1 MQHVLGLKALHLFFG
16 DCVQITEGLIFIPW
30 TCRGHNYC
38 WNKVGT
44 FLGLSELSLDGK
56 GERCANGEIQ
66 WQHSLR
72 TRCSGLWESF
82 PTSLAQSPGSK
93 MLGRLCVVVVFTLER
108 TQLQGMERMWTEQT
122 LKRRKTN
129 ELSRSFLAESMDAVV
144 PFPCLTLCS
153 SVWVWKYSWLSIL
166 SGCTWWLRNILQW

>member
-1 MQHVLGLKALHLFFG
+1 MHHVLGLKALHLFFG

-30 TCRGHNYC
+30 PCRGHNYC

-44 FLGLSELSLDGK
+44 FLTLSELSFGGK
-56 GERCANGEIQ
+56 GETCATGEIQ

-93 MLGRLCVVVVFTLER
+93 MLARLCVVVMFTLER
-108 TQLQGMERMWTEQT
+108 TQLQGMERMWTEETQEKKDEWT
-122 LKRRKTN
+122 EQILPSG
-129 ELSRSFLAESMDAVV
+129 EHEHCSAISLSHLVFQRVGLEVLMS
-144 PFPCLTLCS
+144 
-153 SVWVWKYSWLSIL
+153 
-166 SGCTWWLRNILQW
+166 